1 VCVSIKDDCRNCVI
15 KWSTERKF
23 SLERDVHFVLKTEVQ
38 KKRGNNELDDVR
50 QPDDIGEEEDR
61 SVREEIKNH

>member
-1 VCVSIKDDCRNCVI
+1 MI

-50 QPDDIGEEEDR
+50 QPDDIGEEEER
-61 SVREEIKNH
+61 SVKEEIKNH